1 MNVENLC
8 DAMNMSRSSLYNK
21 IKALTNDSPSDF
33 IRKVR
38 MNEASILLKSNRY
51 TVSEVSDMM
60 GFSDPKYFTD
70 TFKKYYGVPPSTY
83 MKQN

>member
-38 MNEASILLKSNRY
+38 MNEASILLKSKRY

-60 GFSDPKYFTD
+60 GFSDPKYLRIHLRNTTEFH
-70 TFKKYYGVPPSTY
+70 
-83 MKQN
+83 QALI